1 MKISTILKQRRL
13 DLNLTQE
20 QVAEKIFVSTK
31 SISNWENDKNFPDI
45 ESLVQLAKLYNFSLD
60 SLLLEGSDIMN
71 DIKKKEKAYELQKIS
86 LLGPQLTNFILFL
99 MLVLSSN
106 FKNFYMSD
114 YIIVLTILA
123 AFSNVF
129 TVFYFTNQLKK
140 YDIKV
145 DELTNEVLRRG
156 CEFSHIR
163 SVTMYKYISDNIDN
177 GLIVNKETHNLI
189 TSRGVNDEDELRD
202 LCEGQNWNIDWYDKY
217 IENLENII

>member
-1 MKISTILKQRRL
+1 MKISTILKQHRL

-20 QVAEKIFVSTK
+20 QVAEKVFVSTK
-31 SISNWENDKNFPDI
+31 SISNWENDRNFPDI
-45 ESLVQLAKLYNFSLD
+45 ESLVRLAKLYNLSLD

-123 AFSNVF
+123 AFSNIF
-129 TVFYFTNQLKK
+129 TVFYFNNQLKK
-140 YDIKV
+140 YDIK
-145 DELTNEVLRRG
+145 E
-156 CEFSHIR
+156 
-163 SVTMYKYISDNIDN
+163 
-177 GLIVNKETHNLI
+177 
-189 TSRGVNDEDELRD
+189 DEDKKFMLM
-202 LCEGQNWNIDWYDKY
+202 K
-217 IENLENII
+217 NLFGILIFIVGICIYLYK

>member
-1 MKISTILKQRRL
+1 MKISTILKQHRL

-20 QVAEKIFVSTK
+20 QVAEKVFVSTK
-31 SISNWENDKNFPDI
+31 SISNWENDRNFPDI
-45 ESLVQLAKLYNFSLD
+45 ESLVRLAKLYNLSLD

-129 TVFYFTNQLKK
+129 TVFYFNNQLKN
-140 YDIKV
+140 YDIK
-145 DELTNEVLRRG
+145 E
-156 CEFSHIR
+156 
-163 SVTMYKYISDNIDN
+163 
-177 GLIVNKETHNLI
+177 
-189 TSRGVNDEDELRD
+189 DEDKKFMLM
-202 LCEGQNWNIDWYDKY
+202 K
-217 IENLENII
+217 NLFGILIFIVGICIYLYK

>member
-1 MKISTILKQRRL
+1 MKISTILKQHRL
-13 DLNLTQE
+13 DSNLTQE
-20 QVAEKIFVSTK
+20 QVAEKVFVSTK
-31 SISNWENDKNFPDI
+31 SISNWENDRNFPDI
-45 ESLVQLAKLYNFSLD
+45 ESLVRLAKLYNLSLD

-129 TVFYFTNQLKK
+129 TVFYFNNQLKK
-140 YDIKV
+140 YDIK
-145 DELTNEVLRRG
+145 E
-156 CEFSHIR
+156 
-163 SVTMYKYISDNIDN
+163 
-177 GLIVNKETHNLI
+177 
-189 TSRGVNDEDELRD
+189 DEDKKFMLM
-202 LCEGQNWNIDWYDKY
+202 K
-217 IENLENII
+217 NLFGILIFIVGICIYLYK